1 MAKTKT
7 EPMVEHRV
15 TVVVRY
21 PLAGAVPSLAHTV
34 QVLTD
39 DVPGQQGYDFDVVAQ
54 SAKTVRVPVSENG
67 AGK

>member
-21 PLAGAVPSLAHTV
+21 PLTGAVPSLAETR
-34 QVLTD
+34 
-39 DVPGQQGYDFDVVAQ
+39 DVVTGGIDAPYDVVQ
-54 SAKTVRVPVSENG
+54 ISAKTVRVPISENG
-67 AGK
+67 AGR